1 MSTSGRSW
9 PFLAVLVMKSTR
21 GCPTA
26 TCDPQASFAMAS
38 TEWLVFGPQ
47 GDIEKDM
54 SNAVITERQQYWL
67 DHIKAAED
75 REGTLSNK

>member
-1 MSTSGRSW
+1 
-9 PFLAVLVMKSTR
+9 
-21 GCPTA
+21 
-26 TCDPQASFAMAS
+26 MAS

-75 REGTLSNK
+75 REGALSSQ

>member
-1 MSTSGRSW
+1 MATS
-9 PFLAVLVMKSTR
+9 
-21 GCPTA
+21 
-26 TCDPQASFAMAS
+26 DPKQSLAMAS

-67 DHIKAAED
+67 DHIKAGED
-75 REGTLSNK
+75 REGTLSSQ

>member
-1 MSTSGRSW
+1 MRW
-9 PFLAVLVMKSTR
+9 WAIARPAVSEKRLSLLSKT
-21 GCPTA
+21 T
-26 TCDPQASFAMAS
+26 QASFAMAS